1 MNKTRTFLFILLSLS
16 LNMNILFAQAD
27 IVGGIDADIQDYPYQ
42 VALGSSSNGSFFY
55 AYCGASIINSYW
67 ILTAQ

>member
-1 MNKTRTFLFILLSLS
+1 
-16 LNMNILFAQAD
+16 MNILFAQAD

-67 ILTAQ
+67 FTINF